1 MALQDTIVNLGNAI
15 INLVNSKILK
25 ANNEQN
31 EEIETT
37 LLDLKAKIDELVE
50 QGGGAGGTE
59 ISLMDF
65 VNNTEVETLNTT
77 NKTIVGSINEVDSTI
92 GDIDT
97 TLDTIIKR
105 GINSGRYNKNNRRE
119 VIYCKNFFIKY
130 KNINSKQRANS

>member
-37 LLDLKAKIDELVE
+37 LLDLKAKIDDLVE
-50 QGGGAGGTE
+50 QGGGTGGTE

-65 VNNTEVETLNTT
+65 VNNTEVDTLNTT

-97 TLDTIIKR
+97 TLDTIIK
-105 GINSGRYNKNNRRE
+105 GE
-119 VIYCKNFFIKY
+119 
-130 KNINSKQRANS
+130 

>member
-97 TLDTIIKR
+97 TLDTIIK
-105 GINSGRYNKNNRRE
+105 GE
-119 VIYCKNFFIKY
+119 
-130 KNINSKQRANS
+130 